1 VPPCTIL
8 QAACATIASIEHFD
22 PVTLGEGYGE
32 MYLRSGQVGYA
43 NPTSELLKEAA
54 REFGGDCWTA
64 TVISIGA
71 NSMLS
76 LEDAEYSQRLEAVL
90 KNADTVHQ
98 DMYYRLHQ
106 LNIYFRFDV
115 PYRSTIISDA
125 RSMYHAVQNYKN
137 DGRTNELINK
147 AIRSIHLRQQVK
159 TLSELSEYYTI
170 QLTRPN

>member
-22 PVTLGEGYGE
+22 PVTIGEGYSE

-64 TVISIGA
+64 TVISIGG
-71 NSMLS
+71 NCMPL
-76 LEDAEYSQRLEAVL
+76 LKDAEYSQRLEAVL
-90 KNADTVHQ
+90 KNADAVHQ
-98 DMYYRLHQ
+98 DVYYRLHQ
-106 LNIYFRFDV
+106 LNVYFRFDV
-115 PYRSTIISDA
+115 PHHSTIIGDA
-125 RSMYHAVQNYKN
+125 RSVYHAVQTYKS

-147 AIRSIHLRQQVK
+147 AIMSIRLRQQVK
-159 TLSELSEYYTI
+159 KLSELSEYYTI
-170 QLTRPN
+170 QLARSN